1 MAKIMPQITSTA
13 TSTADVP
20 TQKFAGVESA
30 DAGKLVVVT
39 SDPTTGDT
47 FDYTAASA
55 ITADGWDASS
65 APTIATEA
73 AYTKVEIGGEL
84 EATRAGDAAITV
96 RSGGATSNAKVSL
109 GTNANKAT
117 VAVPGAADT
126 YFTDTAQ
133 GDLVLRADDNNNK
146 IHLGAGTSGKA
157 GMVVTEVANVGKIG
171 VGTASPGV
179 QLEVQDTTATSAT
192 QGGNLRLSANDG
204 AVMAASHR
212 LGVVEFGGA
221 EDAGGSITV
230 GARIESVADAT
241 WSASEN
247 GANMDFYTTDGDAA
261 QTKQM
266 SILNGTAGNVT
277 LGGDRDLMYGAL
289 TTSKKLTVYG
299 TAERSVLELG
309 SSKSGNGEPMGAVH
323 FINNDNADATNFDA
337 DSKVIGLMQMET
349 VTTDSNAG
357 DDSGGKFT
365 LSTKPEAGTIAARLT
380 VLSAGDVG
388 IGVAD
393 PDTKLEIL
401 DAASTQLKLSFDGT
415 DNCTLGVDTNGML
428 TVTPS
433 GGMITNTAAN
443 GVINSAALMSKGPH
457 THPDRF
463 VKNTAAP
470 THGSGT
476 TANWAFVDSSNYTN
490 SQLTAPST
498 SANAIRLFKW
508 QPSAA
513 YTDGK
518 NYAIVLPTLDA
529 TWTSSSNYLRYR
541 VVIQQDTAMS
551 SVSTGVQLQLGA
563 AGGSDTINGSTSNYV
578 IKNIAVTNPSAYD
591 WTVDVIG
598 YFDGS
603 KTIWEVVQHAQWG

>member
-1 MAKIMPQITSTA
+1 MAIPTISTGGNVISADGTLSVPTKTGQANKVLKVNSGATGVEWASEAAAEGGWTESGTDLYPSDATKVGVGTTSPRRKLDVEG
-13 TSTADVP
+13 SDDVP
-20 TQKFAGVESA
+20 QVRLTYTDNTHYA
-30 DAGKLVVVT
+30 DFSVSNNGTLLVTPSSRTMKV
-39 SDPTTGDT
+39 DTGD
-47 FDYTAASA
+47 SN
-55 ITADGWDASS
+55 
-65 APTIATEA
+65 
-73 AYTKVEIGGEL
+73 GGNL
-84 EATRAGDAAITV
+84 EFSK
-96 RSGGATSNAKVSL
+96 SGGIKSGGITWDTGDKDV
-109 GTNANKAT
+109 T
-117 VAVPGAADT
+117 VYSEADL
-126 YFTDTAQ
+126 Y
-133 GDLVLRADDNNNK
+133 
-146 IHLGAGTSGKA
+146 LGAGGNSQK
-157 GMVVTEVANVGKIG
+157 VIIDN
-171 VGTASPGV
+171 
-179 QLEVQDTTATSAT
+179 
-192 QGGNLRLSANDG
+192 GGN
-204 AVMAASHR
+204 
-212 LGVVEFGGA
+212 
-221 EDAGGSITV
+221 
-230 GARIESVADAT
+230 
-241 WSASEN
+241 
-247 GANMDFYTTDGDAA
+247 
-261 QTKQM
+261 
-266 SILNGTAGNVT
+266 
-277 LGGDRDLMYGAL
+277 
-289 TTSKKLTVYG
+289 
-299 TAERSVLELG
+299 
-309 SSKSGNGEPMGAVH
+309 
-323 FINNDNADATNFDA
+323 
-337 DSKVIGLMQMET
+337 
-349 VTTDSNAG
+349 
-357 DDSGGKFT
+357 
-365 LSTKPEAGTIAARLT
+365 
-380 VLSAGDVG
+380 VG
-388 IGVAD
+388 IGVTD
-393 PDTKLEIL
+393 PDTQLEVFNG
-401 DAASTQLKLSFDGT
+401 ASTQLKLSFDGT

-428 TVTPS
+428 TITPS
-433 GGMITNTAAN
+433 GGQITNTASN